1 MSQLYPDCDPYGI
14 ADRLSEAERAPI
26 LRLRTVL
33 ENEITPLVAEYW
45 EKGEFPYQIAPSLY
59 GLNLMT
65 PDEIEGAPRSLYHGF
80 RIFELARTDASMAT
94 FYTAQAGLFRTSCRV
109 GASPEQFA
117 ELDPKITSFE
127 TTGVF
132 CLTEPD
138 HGSDIAGGLA
148 TTAERQ
154 GDEWILN
161 GAKRWIG
168 GALTADYLAVFAR
181 DVADGQVKAF
191 LVDREATG
199 VTLEKIYGKT
209 ALRMMQNA
217 DTAQAGLFR
226 TSCRVGASPEQFA
239 ELDPKITSFETT
251 GVFCLTEPDHGSDIA
266 GGLATTAERQG
277 DEWILNGAKRWIGG
291 ALTADYLA
299 VFARDV
305 ADGQVKAF
313 LVDREAT
320 GVTLEKIYGKT
331 ALRMMQNADITL
343 ENVRV
348 PEAQRLQNCNS
359 FKDVAAMLRVMRS
372 DVAWIATGIQAGA
385 YEAALRYVRS
395 REQFGKSLGSFQLVQ
410 EKLARMLGNVTAS
423 LSMVSDLA
431 EKQDRGEYRDED
443 SALAKMWISLHMRE
457 TVALAREVVGGNGI
471 TLATDVARFHADAEA
486 VYSYEGTHE
495 INALVVGAYEAAL
508 RYVRSREQFG
518 KSLGS
523 FQLVQEKL
531 ARMLGNVT
539 ASLSMVSDLAE
550 KQDRGE
556 YRDEDSALA
565 KMWIS
570 LHMRETVA
578 LAREVVGGNG
588 ITLATDVARF
598 HADAEAVYS
607 YEGTHEINALVVGRS
622 ITGKSA
628 FA

>member
-1 MSQLYPDCDPYGI
+1 MSELYPDCDPYGI
-14 ADRLSEAERAPI
+14 ADRLTEAERAPI

-33 ENEITPLVAEYW
+33 ESEIKPLVAEYW

-65 PDEIEGAPRSLYHGF
+65 PDEIDGAPRSLYHGF

-94 FYTAQAGLFRTSCRV
+94 FYTAQAGLFRTTCRV

-127 TTGVF
+127 TKGVF

-154 GDEWILN
+154 GDEWVIN

-168 GALTADYLAVFAR
+168 GAFTADYLAVFAR

-191 LVDREATG
+191 LVDREA
-199 VTLEKIYGKT
+199 
-209 ALRMMQNA
+209 
-217 DTAQAGLFR
+217 
-226 TSCRVGASPEQFA
+226 P
-239 ELDPKITSFETT
+239 
-251 GVFCLTEPDHGSDIA
+251 
-266 GGLATTAERQG
+266 
-277 DEWILNGAKRWIGG
+277 
-291 ALTADYLA
+291 
-299 VFARDV
+299 
-305 ADGQVKAF
+305 
-313 LVDREAT
+313 

-331 ALRMMQNADITL
+331 ALRMMQNADISL

-471 TLATDVARFHADAEA
+471 TLP
-486 VYSYEGTHE
+486 
-495 INALVVGAYEAAL
+495 
-508 RYVRSREQFG
+508 
-518 KSLGS
+518 
-523 FQLVQEKL
+523 
-531 ARMLGNVT
+531 
-539 ASLSMVSDLAE
+539 
-550 KQDRGE
+550 
-556 YRDEDSALA
+556 
-565 KMWIS
+565 
-570 LHMRETVA
+570 
-578 LAREVVGGNG
+578 
-588 ITLATDVARF
+588 TDVARF

>member
-1 MSQLYPDCDPYGI
+1 MSELYPDCDPYGI
-14 ADRLSEAERAPI
+14 ADRLTEDERAPI

-33 ENEITPLVAEYW
+33 DNEIKPLVAKYW
-45 EKGEFPYQIAPSLY
+45 EKGEFPYQIAPSLH

-65 PDEIEGAPRSLYHGF
+65 PEEIDGEPRSLYHGF

-148 TTAERQ
+148 ATAERQ
-154 GDEWILN
+154 GDEWVIN

-168 GALTADYLAVFAR
+168 GAFTADYLAVFAR

-191 LVDREATG
+191 LVDREA
-199 VTLEKIYGKT
+199 
-209 ALRMMQNA
+209 
-217 DTAQAGLFR
+217 
-226 TSCRVGASPEQFA
+226 P
-239 ELDPKITSFETT
+239 
-251 GVFCLTEPDHGSDIA
+251 
-266 GGLATTAERQG
+266 
-277 DEWILNGAKRWIGG
+277 
-291 ALTADYLA
+291 
-299 VFARDV
+299 
-305 ADGQVKAF
+305 
-313 LVDREAT
+313 

-331 ALRMMQNADITL
+331 ALRMMQNADISL

-385 YEAALRYVRS
+385 YEAALRYVCS

-431 EKQDRGEYRDED
+431 
-443 SALAKMWISLHMRE
+443 A
-457 TVALAREVVGGNGI
+457 
-471 TLATDVARFHADAEA
+471 
-486 VYSYEGTHE
+486 
-495 INALVVGAYEAAL
+495 
-508 RYVRSREQFG
+508 
-518 KSLGS
+518 
-523 FQLVQEKL
+523 
-531 ARMLGNVT
+531 
-539 ASLSMVSDLAE
+539 